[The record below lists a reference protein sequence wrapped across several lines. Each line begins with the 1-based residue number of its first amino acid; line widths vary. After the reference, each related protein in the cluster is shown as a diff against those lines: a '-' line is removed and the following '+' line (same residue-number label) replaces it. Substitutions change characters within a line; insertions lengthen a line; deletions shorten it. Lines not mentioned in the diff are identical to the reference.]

1 MLHEYRKGFMLTL
14 VTGGAVGAGSGY
26 PNDVQ
31 KIGNR
36 DYYSQS
42 AVMPGSTFQVVIGG
56 ALTDYF
62 NFGVVFGGAS
72 FKSSDWEVRAS
83 GFGFRVEAFPAV
95 LALPKVKALANLG
108 IGADLGAGMI
118 KVQAVGNYP
127 GVEGFQSILGVST
140 FYEFRLFGLLGG
152 HVSLSPE
159 AAFHAAYAAS
169 SQVSYGSLAARLSF
183 YGGP

>member
-1 MLHEYRKGFMLTL
+1 MLTL
-14 VTGGAVGAGSGY
+14 VMGGAIGAGSGY

-31 KIGNR
+31 KDGNPAF
-36 DYYSQS
+36 YSQS
-42 AVMPGSTFQVVIGG
+42 ATMPGSTFQVVIGG

-62 NFGVVFGGAS
+62 NFGVLFGGTS

-108 IGADLGAGMI
+108 LGADLGAGMI

-127 GVEGFQSILGVST
+127 GVDGFQSILGVSA
-140 FYEFRLFGLLGG
+140 FYEFRLFGLFGG

-159 AAFHAAYAAS
+159 AAYHAAYATS
-169 SQVSYGSLAARLSF
+169 SQVNYGSLTARLSF